1 MPATTTPTHTADKTR
16 NSAIALKA
24 APGPDVSAPARVI
37 AKGDGALAD
46 QILELA
52 FASGVKV
59 REDADLV
66 EVLNAVDVD
75 SEIPLHALAAVSEIL
90 TYVYRAN
97 GAAAAP
103 GPSSESKPAPTPD
116 REPEG

>member
-1 MPATTTPTHTADKTR
+1 MPATTTPSQPPAPAR

-24 APGPDVSAPARVI
+24 ASGLDVSAPARIV
-37 AKGDGALAD
+37 AKGDGALAE

-52 FASGVKV
+52 FATGVKV

-66 EVLNAVDVD
+66 EVLNAIDVD
-75 SEIPLHALAAVSEIL
+75 CEIPLHALAAVSEIL

-97 GAAAAP
+97 GDAAAP
-103 GPSSESKPAPTPD
+103 ADASATPTSLTTNP
-116 REPEG
+116 EPEG

>member
-1 MPATTTPTHTADKTR
+1 MPATTSQTHTAHKTR
-16 NSAIALKA
+16 NTAIALKA
-24 APGPDVSAPARVI
+24 APERDVSATATIV
-37 AKGDGALAD
+37 AKGDGALAE

-52 FASGVKV
+52 FATGVKV

-75 SEIPLHALAAVSEIL
+75 CEIPLHALAAVSEIL

-97 GAAAAP
+97 GDAGAPDATHEPFSAA
-103 GPSSESKPAPTPD
+103 TPD
-116 REPEG
+116 PEPEG

>member
-1 MPATTTPTHTADKTR
+1 VPASNPPPARPVPTR
-16 NSAIALKA
+16 NSAVALKA
-24 APGPDVSAPARVI
+24 APGHDVSAPARII

-75 SEIPLHALAAVSEIL
+75 CDVPLHALAAVAEIL

-97 GAAAAP
+97 GRADALAGAP
-103 GPSSESKPAPTPD
+103 ASAPHPD
-116 REPEG
+116 CEPKG